1 MNPNDDETRQF
12 GREPQ
17 ASNQPPRPERP
28 RQYFPDQSQ
37 NQQPQP
43 QPRYEEHYAQPAY
56 EQPYYDNGYEPEPE
70 KGSSAGAIALGVFA
84 ALSFIAAV
92 VLAVLWRGAAAE
104 ADKPPVTETSTVTQT
119 TTATTTSTTT
129 KLPSIFGDRDNPT
142 ATLAPDEPAPDSG
155 DIEREIRE
163 NARDIFDQ
171 LREGAD
177 AIQQEQ

>member
-1 MNPNDDETRQF
+1 M
-12 GREPQ
+12 
-17 ASNQPPRPERP
+17 
-28 RQYFPDQSQ
+28 
-37 NQQPQP
+37 
-43 QPRYEEHYAQPAY
+43 
-56 EQPYYDNGYEPEPE
+56 
-70 KGSSAGAIALGVFA
+70 VA
-84 ALSFIAAV
+84 ALSFLSAL
-92 VLAVLWRGAAAE
+92 VLFFLWRGAAAE

-142 ATLAPDEPAPDSG
+142 ATLAPDEPAPDPS

-171 LREGAD
+171 LREGAE

>member
-1 MNPNDDETRQF
+1 MDNETRQY
-12 GREPQ
+12 GAQGSE
-17 ASNQPPRPERP
+17 PPRPERP
-28 RQYFPDQSQ
+28 KQYFPDQSQ
-37 NQQPQP
+37 NQQQ
-43 QPRYEEHYAQPAY
+43 YAQPAY
-56 EQPYYDNGYEPEPE
+56 EEQYQPQYEQPYQEPYYEPEP
-70 KGSSAGAIALGVFA
+70 KGSSAGAIALGVVA
-84 ALSFIAAV
+84 ALSFLAAL
-92 VLAVLWRGAAAE
+92 VLFFLWRGAAAE

-142 ATLAPDEPAPDSG
+142 ATLPPDEPAPDPS

>member
-1 MNPNDDETRQF
+1 MDNETRQYGAQGF
-12 GREPQ
+12 E
-17 ASNQPPRPERP
+17 PPRPERP
-28 RQYFPDQSQ
+28 KQYFPDQSQ
-37 NQQPQP
+37 NQQQ
-43 QPRYEEHYAQPAY
+43 YAQPAY
-56 EQPYYDNGYEPEPE
+56 EQPYQEPYYEPEP
-70 KGSSAGAIALGVFA
+70 KGSSAGAIALGVVA
-84 ALSFIAAV
+84 ALSFLSAL
-92 VLAVLWRGAAAE
+92 VLFFLWRGAAAE

-119 TTATTTSTTT
+119 TTATTTSTTA

-142 ATLAPDEPAPDSG
+142 ATLAPDEPAPDPS

>member
-1 MNPNDDETRQF
+1 MDNETRQY
-12 GREPQ
+12 GAQGSE
-17 ASNQPPRPERP
+17 PPRPERP
-28 RQYFPDQSQ
+28 KQYFPDQSQ
-37 NQQPQP
+37 NQQQ
-43 QPRYEEHYAQPAY
+43 YAQPAY
-56 EQPYYDNGYEPEPE
+56 EQPYHEPEP
-70 KGSSAGAIALGVFA
+70 KGSSAGAIALGVVA
-84 ALSFIAAV
+84 ALSFLSAL
-92 VLAVLWRGAAAE
+92 VLFFLWRGAAAE

-142 ATLAPDEPAPDSG
+142 ATLAPDEPAPDPS

-171 LREGAD
+171 LREGAE